1 MNRFYIYIYIERERE
16 RERERHTHTHTHTHT
31 LASSHALCVCD
42 EAFFFFLSIINF
54 NLLIYFILIKNCG
67 GFEFAKCLKIFLFK
81 IEENVKE
88 ARKKN
93 RACVFKFFKKG

>member
-1 MNRFYIYIYIERERE
+1 MNRFYIYIYRERE
-16 RERERHTHTHTHTHT
+16 RDTHTHTHT
-31 LASSHALCVCD
+31 LASSRALCVCD
-42 EAFFFFLSIINF
+42 EAFFFFFLSIINF
-54 NLLIYFILIKNCG
+54 HLLISFLVLKNCG

-88 ARKKN
+88 ARKKKKN